1 MQVIY
6 LKSFLKDIDKLRN
19 KQVAANLLKLVS
31 EIEKIED
38 PKDIKGLKKLKGHQY
53 AYWIRIQDYRL
64 GIFIEENQI
73 VFTRFLPRKDIYKYF
88 PK

>member
-6 LKSFLKDIDKLRN
+6 LKSFLKDIDKLKN

-31 EIEKIED
+31 EIEEIED
-38 PKDIKGLKKLKGHQY
+38 PKDIKGLKKLKGHKY
-53 AYWIRIQDYRL
+53 AYRIRIQDYRL

-73 VFTRFLPRKDIYKYF
+73 VFTRFLPRKDIYKFF